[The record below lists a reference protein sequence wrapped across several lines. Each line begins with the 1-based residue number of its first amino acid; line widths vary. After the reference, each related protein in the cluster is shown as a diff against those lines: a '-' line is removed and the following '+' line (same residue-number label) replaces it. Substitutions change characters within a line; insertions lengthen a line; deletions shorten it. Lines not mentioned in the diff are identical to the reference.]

1 MKEDCLMAPLPVWSG
16 IHVLPGL
23 PDTDVELGKMLARLF
38 LKANEKLFLEQ
49 LFLPHSGETPE
60 AVAGGDLKNP
70 SR

>member
-1 MKEDCLMAPLPVWSG
+1 MAPLPVWTG
-16 IHVLPGL
+16 ICVLPGL

-60 AVAGGDLKNP
+60 AVAGGGLKNP